1 MKNGTY
7 NEHIDIPATKP
18 YINMIGQSRDSVIL
32 TNARLCGASTVYP
45 DSVVY
50 AVDPGASVVVK
61 SANCYFE
68 NICFENKYGYQMQN
82 GPQCLA
88 IYTNNDKMI
97 FKNCWMRSYQ
107 DTYLTGSQV
116 AGRGYLVNCLIQGA
130 VDFIYGMGDFFFDK
144 CTIVCERPSG
154 GYIVAPNHPAST
166 KWGYVF
172 RDCTLDA
179 LSGISV
185 TTYLGRPWHDYPK
198 TSFFNTISKI
208 NIYPTGWYPKMGG
221 IPAIFADYNTM
232 DANGNAIDLSQ
243 RISTYQI
250 DSVKNGVTTTYT
262 CTGIKNSFTDAEA
275 ATYTYEN
282 VLTGSDSWDPRAII
296 EPTNVPTNVTISNAG
311 SLNWDATP
319 YSICY
324 VVIKNNKVIGFTTS
338 PGYTDAAYNSLA
350 AYSVVAVAQS
360 GALSQSSAAAVA
372 SITTKND
379 ILNINSAYAYTKD
392 SKLIVDNVIPGSKVS
407 VYSFGGLILD
417 QKTASSTIV
426 TFDYTT
432 PCIIKIKSDR
442 SIQII
447 KVIK

>member
-1 MKNGTY
+1 
-7 NEHIDIPATKP
+7 
-18 YINMIGQSRDSVIL
+18 
-32 TNARLCGASTVYP
+32 
-45 DSVVY
+45 
-50 AVDPGASVVVK
+50 
-61 SANCYFE
+61 
-68 NICFENKYGYQMQN
+68 
-82 GPQCLA
+82 
-88 IYTNNDKMI
+88 
-97 FKNCWMRSYQ
+97 
-107 DTYLTGSQV
+107 
-116 AGRGYLVNCLIQGA
+116 
-130 VDFIYGMGDFFFDK
+130 
-144 CTIVCERPSG
+144 
-154 GYIVAPNHPAST
+154 
-166 KWGYVF
+166 
-172 RDCTLDA
+172 
-179 LSGISV
+179 
-185 TTYLGRPWHDYPK
+185 
-198 TSFFNTISKI
+198 
-208 NIYPTGWYPKMGG
+208 MGG

-262 CTGIKNSFTDAEA
+262 YTGIKNSFTDAEA

-372 SITTKND
+372 SITTKNY